1 MLLLRGAT
9 TGASRRKAAVLPVL
23 EQVIGRKVKGSELKN
38 AHFLKQNEPV
48 IMLLS
53 RL

>member
-9 TGASRRKAAVLPVL
+9 TGASRENADVLPVL
-23 EQVIGRKVKGSELKN
+23 KQVIGRNVDGSELKN
-38 AHFLKQNEPV
+38 ALFLKLNEPV